1 MNNFVP
7 PKVEIHENTRI
18 YLNENNEEIAWFL
31 IEDGKMTQARFYL
44 SDPDPQVCKKMLCW
58 NNGHYCTD
66 IWQLQYNKVFIR
78 GEAQVREY
86 YSNDEMWMYSETID
100 SGNWR
105 FIRYCSAGGG
115 IISMEI
121 DIQLAT
127 GEYRSIF
134 VMVQEEH
141 GWRTHHTVVEE
152 EGCYWMD

>member
-1 MNNFVP
+1 MNNFIP

-18 YLNENNEEIAWFL
+18 YLNQEDEEIAWFL
-31 IEDGKMTQARFYL
+31 IEEGKMTQARFYL
-44 SDPDPQVCKKMLCW
+44 SDPDPQVCEKMLCW

-66 IWQLQYNKVFIR
+66 IWQLQYEKVFTR

-86 YSNDEMWMYSETID
+86 YSNDKMWMYSETID

-134 VMVQEEH
+134 VMVQEKN
-141 GWRTHHTVVEE
+141 GWRTHHTVVED
-152 EGCYWMD
+152 GNWTWID